1 MPRAPSFRE
10 IEVFRAVMLSGTTT
24 AAAAMLHTTQPSVS
38 RVLAQMQTGTDLKL
52 FDMEKGR
59 LRPTPE
65 AQRLFETVQGHFQGL
80 ARIGQEVHLLR
91 RSGTG
96 LLRLG
101 CTPTLGLGPMPGIVA
116 RFIERHPDVSVD
128 LQTVGSHQLGE
139 GLLHGRFDLVLA
151 TGRLDHPQ
159 FDIRVMHRSPAVC
172 VMHPGHVMASRRR
185 IRAADLSGQRLL
197 TLNADDELSVA
208 LWQAL
213 QEAGAEPAAT
223 LQTTYSSTICRLAA
237 EGAGIGIVN
246 PYAARVFG
254 QALMVVPLVPAIA
267 VEVRLAH
274 AGHLASSRLT
284 EVFASLVAEGL
295 EA

>member
-1 MPRAPSFRE
+1 MPDNSNLRGPYTLLIYTRCPPSKPVHMPRAPTFRE

-24 AAAAMLHTTQPSVS
+24 AAAVMLHTTQPSVS

-116 RFIERHPDVSVD
+116 RFIERAYRQAGALRQGGLDVEV
-128 LQTVGSHQLGE
+128 
-139 GLLHGRFDLVLA
+139 A
-151 TGRLDHPQ
+151 
-159 FDIRVMHRSPAVC
+159 
-172 VMHPGHVMASRRR
+172 PGHLL
-185 IRAADLSGQRLL
+185 ADLI
-197 TLNADDELSVA
+197 DDA
-208 LWQAL
+208 
-213 QEAGAEPAAT
+213 P
-223 LQTTYSSTICRLAA
+223 C
-237 EGAGIGIVN
+237 
-246 PYAARVFG
+246 ARH
-254 QALMVVPLVPAIA
+254 
-267 VEVRLAH
+267 VRPC
-274 AGHLASSRLT
+274 
-284 EVFASLVAEGL
+284 
-295 EA
+295 